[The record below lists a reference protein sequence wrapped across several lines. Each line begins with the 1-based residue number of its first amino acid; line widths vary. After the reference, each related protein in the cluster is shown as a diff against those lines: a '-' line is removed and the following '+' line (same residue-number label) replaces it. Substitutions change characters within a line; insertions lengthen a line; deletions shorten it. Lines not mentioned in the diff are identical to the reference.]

1 MPTIES
7 IVREINKD
15 LAPRFEKNGS
25 IVINGILVLTTKET
39 KGHEGKKNELI
50 PLCTFVTLRG

>member
-15 LAPRFEKNGS
+15 LVPRFEENLRAFAA
-25 IVINGILVLTTKET
+25 NQDKEW
-39 KGHEGKKNELI
+39 LI
-50 PLCTFVTLRG
+50 EQSTLIT